1 MVWKNTHKYR
11 GTQSD
16 IDKMIFKLGLTGSMG
31 MGKTSTA
38 ALFAKHNC
46 GIWDADKAVH
56 RLYKNGGAAVKTIQ
70 KYFPDAV
77 SNGSVNRKALKQ
89 YLWNDFDQLKLLEK
103 IVHPLVSAD
112 REKFIA
118 KTQYKINVFDIP
130 LLFETGS
137 NKIMDKV
144 ACVFV
149 SKSIQME
156 RIRSRMSMSEDQI
169 EKMIQQQIPIE
180 EKCRLSDFLI
190 ETYNK
195 KDTEKQVVS
204 IIREIESYLNA

>member
-46 GIWDADKAVH
+46 GVWNADKAVH
-56 RLYKNGGAAVKTIQ
+56 RLYKNGGAAVKSIQ

-89 YLWNDFDQLKLLEK
+89 YLRNDFDQLKLLEK

-112 REKFIA
+112 RETFIA
-118 KTQYKINVFDIP
+118 KTQHKINVFDIP

-144 ACVFV
+144 ACLFV

-169 EKMIQQQIPIE
+169 EKMIQQQLPIE

>member
-56 RLYKNGGAAVKTIQ
+56 RLYKNGGAAVKSIQ

>member
-1 MVWKNTHKYR
+1 
-11 GTQSD
+11 
-16 IDKMIFKLGLTGSMG
+16 MIFKLGLTGSMG

-56 RLYKNGGAAVKTIQ
+56 RLYKNGGAAVKSIQ

-89 YLWNDFDQLKLLEK
+89 YLRNDFDQLKLLEK

-112 REKFIA
+112 RETFIA

-156 RIRSRMSMSEDQI
+156 RIRSRMSMPEDQI

>member
-1 MVWKNTHKYR
+1 
-11 GTQSD
+11 
-16 IDKMIFKLGLTGSMG
+16 MIFKLGLTGSMG

-89 YLWNDFDQLKLLEK
+89 YLRNDFDQLKLLEQ
-103 IVHPLVSAD
+103 IVHPLVSAE

-180 EKCRLSDFLI
+180 EKCRLSDFVI

-204 IIREIESYLNA
+204 IIKAIEKYLYA

>member
-1 MVWKNTHKYR
+1 
-11 GTQSD
+11 
-16 IDKMIFKLGLTGSMG
+16 MIFKLGLTGSMG

-89 YLWNDFDQLKLLEK
+89 YLRNDFDQLKLLEQ

-195 KDTEKQVVS
+195 QDTEKQVVS
-204 IIREIESYLNA
+204 IIKEIESYLNA

>member
-1 MVWKNTHKYR
+1 
-11 GTQSD
+11 
-16 IDKMIFKLGLTGSMG
+16 MIFKLGLTGSMG
-31 MGKTSTA
+31 MGKTTTA

-56 RLYKNGGAAVKTIQ
+56 RLYKNGGAAVKSIQ

-89 YLWNDFDQLKLLEK
+89 YLRNDFDQLKLLEK

-149 SKSIQME
+149 SKFIQME

>member
-1 MVWKNTHKYR
+1 
-11 GTQSD
+11 
-16 IDKMIFKLGLTGSMG
+16 MIFKLGLTGSMG

-56 RLYKNGGAAVKTIQ
+56 RLYKNGGAAVKSIQ

-195 KDTEKQVVS
+195 KDTEKQVLS

>member
-1 MVWKNTHKYR
+1 
-11 GTQSD
+11 
-16 IDKMIFKLGLTGSMG
+16 MIFKLGLTGSMG

-38 ALFAKHNC
+38 AIFAKHNC
-46 GIWDADKAVH
+46 GVWNADKAVH
-56 RLYKNGGAAVKTIQ
+56 RLYKNGGAAVKSIQ

-169 EKMIQQQIPIE
+169 EKIIQQQIPIE

>member
-1 MVWKNTHKYR
+1 
-11 GTQSD
+11 
-16 IDKMIFKLGLTGSMG
+16 MIFKLGLTGSMG

-56 RLYKNGGAAVKTIQ
+56 RLYKNGGSAVKTIQ

-77 SNGSVNRKALKQ
+77 SNGAVNRKALKQ
-89 YLWNDFDQLKLLEK
+89 YLRNDFDQLKLLEQ

-137 NKIMDKV
+137 NKIMDNV

-169 EKMIQQQIPIE
+169 EKMIQQQLPIE

-195 KDTEKQVVS
+195 QDTEKQVVS

>member
-1 MVWKNTHKYR
+1 
-11 GTQSD
+11 
-16 IDKMIFKLGLTGSMG
+16 MIFKLGLTGSMG

-89 YLWNDFDQLKLLEK
+89 YLRNDFDQLKLLEQ

-195 KDTEKQVVS
+195 QDTEKQVVS
-204 IIREIESYLNA
+204 IIREIESYFNA

>member
-1 MVWKNTHKYR
+1 MK
-11 GTQSD
+11 
-16 IDKMIFKLGLTGSMG
+16 FKLGLTGSMG

-38 ALFAKHNC
+38 FLFEKYNC

-56 RLYKNGGAAVKTIQ
+56 RLYGRGGEAVKPIA
-70 KYFPDAV
+70 KFFPKAIKE
-77 SNGSVNRKALKQ
+77 GSVNRTELKK
-89 YLWNDFDQLKLLEK
+89 YLSEDFDQITLLEN

-112 REKFIA
+112 REKFIERT
-118 KTQYKINVFDIP
+118 KYKINVFDIP

-149 SKSIQME
+149 SKPIQME
-156 RIRSRMSMSEDQI
+156 RIRSRKSMTENQI
-169 EKMIQQQIPIE
+169 EKIMRQQMPIE
-180 EKCRLSDFLI
+180 EKCRLSDFVI

-195 KDTEKQVVS
+195 DDTEKQVVS
-204 IIREIESYLNA
+204 IIKEIESYLNA

>member
-1 MVWKNTHKYR
+1 
-11 GTQSD
+11 
-16 IDKMIFKLGLTGSMG
+16 MIFKLGLTGSMG

-77 SNGSVNRKALKQ
+77 SNGSVNRKVLKQ
-89 YLWNDFDQLKLLEK
+89 YLKNDFNKLTLLEK

-112 REKFIA
+112 REKFIE
-118 KTQYKINVFDIP
+118 KTQHKINVFDIP

-195 KDTEKQVVS
+195 QDTEKQVVS